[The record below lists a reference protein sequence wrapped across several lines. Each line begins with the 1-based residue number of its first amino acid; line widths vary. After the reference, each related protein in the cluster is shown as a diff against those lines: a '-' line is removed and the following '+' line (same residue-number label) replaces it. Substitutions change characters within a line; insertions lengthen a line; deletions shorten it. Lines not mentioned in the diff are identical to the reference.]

1 MPERKPDLLSY
12 LQGYLTPSRLQRFE
26 EILDWRTRHITVV
39 LEDVFQLHNAS
50 AVVRSCDVFGI
61 QDVHLIEDRFGRR
74 LDKNIA
80 LGAQKWVSIH
90 RQVSAAACMES
101 LRAKGYK
108 IVATTPHV
116 SAIAPQ
122 ELPLDV
128 PIALFFGTEK
138 EGLSD
143 VVLNQADCKLKI
155 PMYGFTESLNV
166 SVAAAI
172 VLNTLRSRLN
182 ASDIPWQIPEKQRDE
197 IRLDWTKKT
206 IKSVEDIISRY
217 QESP

>member
-1 MPERKPDLLSY
+1 MSETDLKLLAY
-12 LQGYLTPSRLQRFE
+12 LQGFLTPARRERFE
-26 EILDWRTRHITVV
+26 KVLDWRTRHITVV

-80 LGAQKWVSIH
+80 VGAQKWVSIRRH
-90 RQVSAAACMES
+90 AGAMECIDA
-101 LRAKGYK
+101 LRAKG
-108 IVATTPHV
+108 IQIIATSPHDEAV
-116 SAIAPQ
+116 SPQ
-122 ELPLDV
+122 ELSLEH

-143 VVLNQADCKLKI
+143 TVLNAADIKLKI

-172 VLNTLRSRLN
+172 VLNALRSRLN
-182 ASDIPWQIPEKQRDE
+182 KSDMVWQIPENQRDE

-206 IKSVEDIISRY
+206 IKSVEDIIARFENSL
-217 QESP
+217 

>member
-1 MPERKPDLLSY
+1 MPENNKDLLSY

-26 EILDWRTRHITVV
+26 EILDRRTRHITVV

-90 RQVSAAACMES
+90 RQTSATACIES

-108 IVATTPHV
+108 IIATTPHT
-116 SAIAPQ
+116 AAFAPQ
-122 ELPLDV
+122 ELPLDA
-128 PIALFFGTEK
+128 PTALFFGTEK
-138 EGLSD
+138 EGLSET
-143 VVLNQADCKLKI
+143 VLEQADCLLKI

-182 ASDIPWQIPEKQRDE
+182 ASEIPWQIPENERDE

-206 IKSVEDIISRY
+206 VKSVDEIISRY
-217 QESP
+217 QETS

>member
-1 MPERKPDLLSY
+1 MPDSSTDLLSY
-12 LQGYLTPSRLQRFE
+12 LQGFLTPSRLQRFE

-90 RQVSAAACMES
+90 RQTSASSCIEA

-108 IVATTPHV
+108 IVATTPHT
-116 SAIAPQ
+116 SAFAPQ
-122 ELPLDV
+122 ELSLDA

-138 EGLSD
+138 EGLSNI
-143 VVLNQADCKLKI
+143 VLEQADSLLKI

-182 ASDIPWQIPEKQRDE
+182 DSDIPWQIPENQRNE

-217 QESP
+217 RESS